1 MQRSKGC
8 DDTAKPGRQ
17 LLPDLSARCLRCCLY
32 SLGVMVIRS
41 SLRYT
46 PFCGSLGECC
56 NAWCRSGLCHD
67 ISAGGRTAG
76 TRTAARISAADPLQ
90 ILALSQRPESCRPAA
105 GDIHRYRFHLIL
117 GCIFT
122 SIIYMMLA
130 AQFVCLTKKPMSW
143 QSIPRLLLFSS
154 VAYLASTRLIR
165 ASLPVRRSLFFVIDS
180 PGAKTHTFTAL
191 PGNR

>member
-1 MQRSKGC
+1 MTSVPEEEQR
-8 DDTAKPGRQ
+8 AQELQR
-17 LLPDLSARCLRCCLY
+17 AY
-32 SLGVMVIRS
+32 
-41 SLRYT
+41 
-46 PFCGSLGECC
+46 
-56 NAWCRSGLCHD
+56 
-67 ISAGGRTAG
+67 
-76 TRTAARISAADPLQ
+76 PLQ

-130 AQFVCLTKKPMSW
+130 AQFVCLTKKPMSG

-154 VAYLASTRLIR
+154 VAYLASTRLIT
-165 ASLPVRRSLFFVIDS
+165 ASLPARRSLLVAIIDS